1 MTLNNSFLGK
11 QLHNHP
17 CQELYLNQGPSLVR
31 RAAVR
36 RNVQTRAAKRVK
48 GPKTGGAPK
57 QSKGPSSSSP
67 QNYKSAG
74 PVKEGAAYEQE
85 TRTTILGLDRVSKVA
100 PNGKEILKDVRI
112 AMYKGAKIGFLGQN
126 GSGKSSLLR
135 ILAGEDTSFQGE
147 RFLTDGINVAYLE
160 QEPRLDAGRTVDD
173 NIRPALARMQAVLDE
188 YNQVSEKMAEP
199 GANMDALMTR
209 MDRLQTQ
216 IEAADGWE
224 LERQLERAMDALRC
238 PPGDAEVE
246 HLSGGERRRVAIA
259 RTLLSQPDVLLLDE
273 PTNNLDAQS
282 VAWLERT
289 LAAFKGTVV
298 AVTHDR
304 YFLDIVAGYF
314 LDNVAGWILELD
326 RGKGLPFEGNFSEWL
341 EARAKRLEGERKQ
354 QAGLQRLLDSELE
367 FVRSKAKGQQKKGK
381 ARMRRY
387 DELVSQASEYTRESN
402 IDTITV
408 PVGPRL
414 GDIVVEVK
422 GVTKAYGDRTLMEN
436 LSFSIPPGSI
446 VGIIG
451 GNGSGKS
458 TLFRMIMGQEQ
469 PDSGEI
475 VMGQTV
481 VPMYSEQSREGL
493 NDDKTIYEEVSEGAE
508 ELDLGGSKVNMRAYC
523 TWFNFKGAD
532 QQKKLSVLSGGERNR
547 LQLAKVL
554 KKRGN
559 LLLLDEPENDLDV
572 ETLRALENAISNFAG
587 SVVMISHDRWLL
599 DRVATH
605 ILAFEDDGTQVWYEG
620 GYSDYDADYR
630 QRTGATDPSRIKY
643 RKMAASTYA

>member
-1 MTLNNSFLGK
+1 MGLHKGFVGAP
-11 QLHNHP
+11 LHNHSRQSTLP
-17 CQELYLNQGPSLVR
+17 DTSQFIVR
-31 RAAVR
+31 RAPLQRFVPI
-36 RNVQTRAAKRVK
+36 RAAKRVK
-48 GPKTGGAPK
+48 GPKQGGGK
-57 QSKGPSSSSP
+57 QSQGQSKSAP
-67 QNYKSAG
+67 NYKSSG
-74 PVKEGAAYEQE
+74 PIKEGAAYEQE
-85 TRTTILGLDRVSKVA
+85 TRTTILALDKVSKVA
-100 PNGKEILKDVRI
+100 PNGKQVLKDVGLG
-112 AMYKGAKIGFLGQN
+112 MYKGAKIGFLGLN
-126 GSGKSSLLR
+126 GSGKSTLMR
-135 ILAGEDTSFQGE
+135 ILAGEDKDFNGE
-147 RFLTDGINVAYLE
+147 MFKADGIHVAYLE
-160 QEPRLDAGRTVDD
+160 QEPRLDSGATVDD
-173 NIRPALARMQAVLDE
+173 NIRPAVARMQSVLDE
-188 YNQVSEKMAEP
+188 YNQVSEQMAEP
-199 GANMDALMTR
+199 GADMDALMTR

-238 PPGDAEVE
+238 PPGDAQVE

-304 YFLDIVAGYF
+304 FF

-326 RGKGLPFEGNFSEWL
+326 RGQGIPFEGNYSQWL
-341 EARAKRLEGERKQ
+341 EARARRMAGERKQ
-354 QAGLQRLLDSELE
+354 QAGLQRAIDDELE

-387 DELVSQASEYTRESN
+387 DELVSKASEYTRQSSMES
-402 IDTITV
+402 ITI

-414 GDIVVEVK
+414 GDIVVEAK

-458 TLFRMIMGQEQ
+458 TLFKMMMGQEQ
-469 PDSGEI
+469 PDSGE
-475 VMGQTV
+475 VALGQTV
-481 VPMYSEQSREGL
+481 VPMYSEQSRDSL
-493 NDDKTIYEEVSEGAE
+493 SNDNTVYEEIGEGAE

-523 TWFNFKGAD
+523 SWFNFKGSD

-554 KKRGN
+554 KKTGN

-599 DRVATH
+599 DRIATH

-620 GYSDYDADYR
+620 GFSDYEADYR
-630 QRTGATDPSRIKY
+630 QRTGAVDPSRVKY
-643 RKMAASTYA
+643 RKMAALA